1 MDQEDNSPMT
11 TLVVRYD
18 GKVLVPEER
27 VNLPQGQP
35 LHAAVW
41 LPHETPM
48 MAQGDVEEATWLRAA
63 SQSPSFGFLNDAV
76 ENVYG
81 PTDGQP
87 FHDER

>member
-1 MDQEDNSPMT
+1 MT

-35 LHAAVW
+35 LHVAVW
-41 LPHETPM
+41 LPDETPM
-48 MAQGDVEEATWLRAA
+48 VAQRDDHETTWLRVA
-63 SQSPSFGFLNDAV
+63 SQSPSFSFLNDAA
-76 ENVYG
+76 ENAYG